1 MDDEYKIKSITPSI
15 AGWWLE
21 CQDEEGNTW
30 FQPIVAWANCRILNN
45 GSEYVT
51 TYIDFEGLFPMVDGG
66 EGAIVP
72 YITGDAG
79 IRYLPDAKFKPS
91 SEPSSSAYYPVNEE

>member
-1 MDDEYKIKSITPSI
+1 M
-15 AGWWLE
+15 
-21 CQDEEGNTW
+21 
-30 FQPIVAWANCRILNN
+30 
-45 GSEYVT
+45 
-51 TYIDFEGLFPMVDGG
+51 DGG